1 MCIRSPGIVMLVR
14 VLRGG
19 NAQQTQFRGAVLV
32 SRIFRMSS
40 LLTDAR
46 DSSHTPA
53 ANPAPAVAVNERMNR
68 PSISPTRA
76 VTSEC
81 DRAH

>member
-1 MCIRSPGIVMLVR
+1 MCIRSRGIVMLVR

-46 DSSHTPA
+46 DSCAYARGESRASSCGQRTHESALDISHPRSHIR
-53 ANPAPAVAVNERMNR
+53 V
-68 PSISPTRA
+68 
-76 VTSEC
+76 
-81 DRAH
+81 